1 VRKRKG
7 GRGVPSKYVTI
18 GNHGVFTPEQAR
30 EHAVAAL
37 PVIALGGDP
46 TAERRAEKNAPTV
59 RVFAEQRFLPEHV
72 DTKCKPRTRAEYRW
86 VLDHV
91 ILPAIDNKRLSDV
104 THADATR
111 LHHARR
117 QTPYLANVAIAIA
130 IARKMFNLAERWGER
145 PLNSNPFR
153 GIAAR
158 DRCLG
163 QPWRQGVHRVAQF
176 GRSASRNSIMGQ
188 HSTHLGCGDRT
199 ADRRPKRP

>member
-1 VRKRKG
+1 
-7 GRGVPSKYVTI
+7 
-18 GNHGVFTPEQAR
+18 VFTPEQAR

-37 PVIALGGDP
+37 SV
-46 TAERRAEKNAPTV
+46 K
-59 RVFAEQRFLPEHV
+59 
-72 DTKCKPRTRAEYRW
+72 YRW

-91 ILPAIDNKRLSDV
+91 ILPAIGNKRLSDV

-117 QTPYLANVAIAIA
+117 QTPYIANVAIA

-158 DRCLG
+158 VFAVLDYG
-163 QPWRQGVHRVAQF
+163 
-176 GRSASRNSIMGQ
+176 ASPLREVI
-188 HSTHLGCGDRT
+188 
-199 ADRRPKRP
+199 